1 MTKKDINVLLLYP
14 PNQSWPG
21 SMCKPNGS
29 LAYPSLAGALLERD
43 INVQIYDACV
53 GNEQD
58 DLQQTFYSPVE
69 MENGLF
75 RTGVSDN
82 RILEQVAGFDIIGLT
97 SIFSDQE
104 SMVLATA
111 RLIKKTFPDKFLV
124 AGGVNARSRMQIF
137 FDNGIDVISLSE
149 GEKAICQI
157 AECFPIYTNSLKDI
171 PAIAFK
177 SIDNNIVINKT
188 RPADIVNDLD
198 LLPMPAWHLLP
209 NHRYW
214 EISRPHG
221 GQFPHGEKI
230 RYGSM
235 VTSLGC
241 TFKCP
246 YCHIGGE
253 TPDSLSGPIGQFRV
267 KSDER
272 VVREIDEMIRLGMT
286 HIFIEDDTLFGDKE
300 RGIRLLKKI
309 RGENVS
315 IMNVNGINLSHFFC
329 NTRPDAAVLQAL
341 SDAGFRDIS
350 LAFESGSERMIRK
363 YASNKWDINRY
374 DIKDLLKLC
383 RDYGLTTE
391 GSFMIGYPDE
401 TREEINA
408 TVEYAKRLVSEG
420 LDRAS
425 FLIVLPLPG
434 TPLHEMALR
443 EGYLSPDFNIDRM
456 HWTKANLI
464 NTAVPPE
471 ELEGIRAKAWEEINS
486 TDFLTYKKQMAV
498 DL

>member
-1 MTKKDINVLLLYP
+1 
-14 PNQSWPG
+14 
-21 SMCKPNGS
+21 
-29 LAYPSLAGALLERD
+29 
-43 INVQIYDACV
+43 
-53 GNEQD
+53 
-58 DLQQTFYSPVE
+58 
-69 MENGLF
+69 
-75 RTGVSDN
+75 
-82 RILEQVAGFDIIGLT
+82 
-97 SIFSDQE
+97 
-104 SMVLATA
+104 MVLATA
-111 RLIKKTFPDKFLV
+111 RLIKKAFPDKLLM
-124 AGGVNARSRMQIF
+124 AGGVNARSRMQFF

-149 GEKAICQI
+149 GEQSIIRI
-157 AECFPIYTNSLKDI
+157 AELVRNRDNNFSGV

-177 SIDNNIVINKT
+177 NDDSKVIINRT
-188 RPADIVNDLD
+188 RPEDIIKDLD

-209 NHRYW
+209 NQRYW

-221 GQFPHGEKI
+221 GHFPQGEKV

-241 TFKCP
+241 TFRCP

-253 TPDSLSGPIGQFRV
+253 TTNSLSGPIGQFRV
-267 KSDER
+267 KSDAR
-272 VVREIDEMIRLGMT
+272 VLREIVEMAQLGMT
-286 HIFIEDDTLFGDKE
+286 HIFIEDDTLFGDKV

-309 RGENVS
+309 RAENVS
-315 IMNVNGINLSHFFC
+315 IINVNGLNLSHLFSE
-329 NTRPDAAVLQAL
+329 TRPDAAVLQAL
-341 SDAGFRDIS
+341 SDAGFKEIS
-350 LAFESGSERMIRK
+350 LAFESGSARIIRK

-374 DIKDLLKLC
+374 DIKGLLNLC
-383 RDYGLTTE
+383 REYGLTTE

-443 EGYLSPDFNIDRM
+443 EGYLSPDFDIDRM
-456 HWTKANLI
+456 HWTKANLV

-471 ELEGIRAKAWEEINS
+471 ELEDIRIKAWEDINS
-486 TDFLTYKKQMAV
+486 TDFLTYKKQMAITG
-498 DL
+498 LQ